1 MDFSMRLKE
10 LRTEKG
16 YTQRELATL
25 LSLSPNSICEWE
37 KGRCQPSIECLKTL
51 CELLECSSDYL
62 LGQSDDFGNIT
73 ISAPLT
79 SSLPT
84 NEQALLQNYRKLPAD
99 LQHRATAY
107 MEKLVE
113 LSTEETKTTFT
124 PATTQAKKVAIKK

>member
-73 ISAPLT
+73 ILT
-79 SSLPT
+79 NGSNST
-84 NEQALLQNYRKLPAD
+84 KNGSNKL
-99 LQHRATAY
+99 
-107 MEKLVE
+107 
-113 LSTEETKTTFT
+113 
-124 PATTQAKKVAIKK
+124 I